1 MTLAQW
7 FSFNGRIS
15 RKTWWF
21 RHFLLPILIS
31 ALWSVFALFLAWV
44 VLIEPN
50 LPRLNELIADIVN
63 NDRPSMSTFFL
74 DRVVIWSLLLFY
86 LPTLPLALLWLAGSI
101 KRFHDLDFN
110 WYLPVIIAILQFF
123 YTVMAFIF
131 SVSALISQAAPGVF
145 WDVIF
150 GFLGIASFLAL
161 IFEFI
166 VLGFLRG
173 TPGYNR
179 FGADPLAPGLPP
191 GGFGGGDPPQ
201 APGGGQPQGPP
212 PPPSGG
218 WGAPPPPPPPQGGG
232 SVPPIRRG

>member
-31 ALWSVFALFLAWV
+31 ALWGVFSLFLAWV
-44 VLIEPN
+44 VLIEPD
-50 LPRLNELIADIVN
+50 LPRLTELIADIVN
-63 NDRPSMSTFFL
+63 KDRLSISTLFL

-86 LPTLPLALLWLAGSI
+86 VPTLPLALLWLAGSI

-131 SVSALISQAAPGVF
+131 SVSALISQAEPGVF

-150 GFLGIASFLAL
+150 GFLGIVSFLAL

-179 FGADPLAPGLPP
+179 FGPDPLAPGLPP
-191 GGFGGGDPPQ
+191 GGFGGGYP
-201 APGGGQPQGPP
+201 PQGPP

-218 WGAPPPPPPPQGGG
+218 WGAPPPPPQGGG

>member
-50 LPRLNELIADIVN
+50 LPRLTELIADIVN
-63 NDRPSMSTFFL
+63 QDRPSMSRFFL

-86 LPTLPLALLWLAGSI
+86 VPTLPLALLWLAGSI

-131 SVSALISQAAPGVF
+131 SLSTLISQAESGVF

-150 GFLGIASFLAL
+150 GFLGTVSFLAL

-166 VLGFLRG
+166 VLGFIRG

-179 FGADPLAPGLPP
+179 FGPDPLAPGLPP
-191 GGFGGGDPPQ
+191 GGFGGGYP
-201 APGGGQPQGPP
+201 PQGPP

-218 WGAPPPPPPPQGGG
+218 WGAPPPQGGG

>member
-21 RHFLLPILIS
+21 RHFLLPILVS
-31 ALWSVFALFLAWV
+31 ALWSVFALFLAWA

-50 LPRLNELIADIVN
+50 LPRLTELIADIVN
-63 NDRPSMSTFFL
+63 KDRPSMSRFFL

-131 SVSALISQAAPGVF
+131 SVSALISQAEPGVF

-150 GFLGIASFLAL
+150 GFLGIVSFLAL

-179 FGADPLAPGLPP
+179 FGPDPLAPGLPP

-201 APGGGQPQGPP
+201 APGGWQPQGPP

-218 WGAPPPPPPPQGGG
+218 WGAPPPPPPQGGG

>member
-31 ALWSVFALFLAWV
+31 GLWSVFSLFLSWI

-50 LPRLNELIADIVN
+50 LPRLTKLIADIVN
-63 NDRPSMSTFFL
+63 NDRPSISSFFL

-86 LPTLPLALLWLAGSI
+86 VPSFPLALLWLAGSI

-110 WYLPVIIAILQFF
+110 WYLPVIIAIMQFS
-123 YTVMAFIF
+123 YTVIASLF
-131 SVSALISQAAPGVF
+131 SLSSLISPAEPGVF
-145 WDVIF
+145 WDLVL
-150 GFLGIASFLAL
+150 GLLGVVSFLGLV
-161 IFEFI
+161 FEFI

-173 TPGYNR
+173 TSGPNR
-179 FGADPLAPGLPP
+179 FGPDPRAPGPP
-191 GGFGGGDPPQ
+191 SGGSGGGW
-201 APGGGQPQGPP
+201 QPQGPP

-218 WGAPPPPPPPQGGG
+218 WGAPPPLPQGGG